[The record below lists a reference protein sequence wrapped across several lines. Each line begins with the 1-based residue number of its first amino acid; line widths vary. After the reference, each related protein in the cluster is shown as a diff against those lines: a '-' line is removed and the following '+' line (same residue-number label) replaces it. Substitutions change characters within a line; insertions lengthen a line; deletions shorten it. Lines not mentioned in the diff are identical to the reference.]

1 MASFPFLSWSQ
12 LIGSVNY
19 MRYPGDPLRLSGCT
33 FPGHRRLDCHLP
45 TGKISETCDFQ
56 KLHAVWSD
64 RFFIFLVNILSAETG
79 WSKFLPLGFVVSS
92 DYCLVVFC
100 PDNIKV
106 RCSFRCGFRAGCTR
120 FRRFQCGWGI
130 GWRCFCCGL
139 PRPGFKLDRLPG
151 LIP

>member
-100 PDNIKV
+100 PPTALV
-106 RCSFRCGFRAGCTR
+106 RGS
-120 FRRFQCGWGI
+120 Q
-130 GWRCFCCGL
+130 
-139 PRPGFKLDRLPG
+139 PR
-151 LIP
+151 